1 MCEFTLRFEIRLCQ
15 ILKITKKFYL
25 GKTGLGAVGGSPV
38 GVGENGRET

>member
-1 MCEFTLRFEIRLCQ
+1 MCEFTQRLDMSN
-15 ILKITKKFYL
+15 IDNKKDFYL